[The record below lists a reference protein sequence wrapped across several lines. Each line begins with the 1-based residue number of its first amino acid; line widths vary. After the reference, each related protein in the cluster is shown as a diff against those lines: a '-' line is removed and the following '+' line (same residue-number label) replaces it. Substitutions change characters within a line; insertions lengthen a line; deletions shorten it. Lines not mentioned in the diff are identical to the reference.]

1 MSNDAVVSRGASKT
15 GIHAAYM
22 QKYSEY
28 LDYCDCTGFTGTFQE
43 WLKQAAMDD
52 LYAQQEVYEEYWVKN
67 AWGFGDKMRD
77 YLMSGMRRIRHGT
90 VSGWAP
96 A

>member
-1 MSNDAVVSRGASKT
+1 
-15 GIHAAYM
+15 
-22 QKYSEY
+22 
-28 LDYCDCTGFTGTFQE
+28 
-43 WLKQAAMDD
+43 MDE

-77 YLMSGMRRIRHGT
+77 YLMEGMRRIRYGT
-90 VSGWAP
+90 VSGRAP

>member
-1 MSNDAVVSRGASKT
+1 MSTNIVSSRGGSKT
-15 GIHAAYM
+15 GMYAAYL
-22 QKYSEY
+22 QRYSEY

-43 WLKQAAMDD
+43 WLKQAAMDE

-77 YLMSGMRRIRHGT
+77 YLMSGVRRIRYGT
-90 VSGWAP
+90 VSGRAS

>member
-1 MSNDAVVSRGASKT
+1 MSTDIKTSRGGSKT
-15 GIHAAYM
+15 GMYAAYM
-22 QKYSEY
+22 RKYGEY

-43 WLKQAAMDD
+43 WLKQAAMDE

-77 YLMSGMRRIRHGT
+77 YLMSGIRRIRF
-90 VSGWAP
+90 SYP
-96 A
+96 